1 MKKIMISFVV
11 VIAMLTALLQSGAF
25 SVDAHAESLGLRS
38 YNGWFSNAKA
48 VNKSQIRKVCNLAK
62 SQTDSKVGQRVDDI
76 LFKATYK
83 PSDIGGKDWAK
94 DNRGSG
100 IKSVYDPGLGT
111 TVKWNSS
118 AWGCYSYAMYVSK
131 YVRGST
137 GSIIST
143 DKGVVPSVSKVKW
156 LLQTYAD
163 PGEHIRYYYKTPSGS
178 KTVHSV
184 AYLAGDS
191 EGFYFASESGNY
203 LKITIHYC
211 KFTTLQKMLR
221 VKSGQ
226 GSLLLYDTN
235 GGKDKKGATASVKN
249 HSVKNNANSSV
260 SSQSVSGPKP
270 RYTPDTSAYKVSYSR
285 VLKKTSGPMKGDDVK
300 YMQACLYYLGY
311 DIDVDGVYGSGTA
324 ATVKQFQSNNSMSA
338 DGVIGPSTWPAIE
351 KAVKDNPATASLTI
365 KTQPKSVTVAP
376 GGTVKCSVS
385 ASGSKLSYQWYY
397 KKSGESGWTKW
408 KGHTSSS
415 FSETADSTWNGMAVY
430 CKVTDGSGKSVNSKN
445 AVVTVSKEFKITD
458 QPKNTTVNL
467 GESVSVSVKA
477 QGTGLSYQW
486 YYKKAGS
493 SSWSKWAS
501 RTHASEAFTPDESW
515 NGAQLYCKVKDSS
528 GKTLDSNAAVIKVNS
543 ELKITEQPKNTTV
556 NLGEDASVWVKVQGK
571 GLSYQWYYRRTDEPA
586 WSKWV
591 GRTNAKETV
600 TPNLSWD
607 GIQVY
612 CKVKDS
618 SGKICNSSFAV
629 IKVNPVLC
637 ITEQPRS
644 RTVVLGDALT
654 VSVKAEGKG
663 LRYQWYYRKV
673 GNSSWT
679 EWNGRVNASETV
691 VPNETWNG
699 MQLYCRVKDSSGK
712 TVSSSVA
719 YIRVCPELD
728 SDNSPR
734 G

>member
-385 ASGSKLSYQWYY
+385 AI
-397 KKSGESGWTKW
+397 
-408 KGHTSSS
+408 
-415 FSETADSTWNGMAVY
+415 SETADSTWNGMAVY

-556 NLGEDASVWVKVQGK
+556 NLGEDASVWVKAQGK